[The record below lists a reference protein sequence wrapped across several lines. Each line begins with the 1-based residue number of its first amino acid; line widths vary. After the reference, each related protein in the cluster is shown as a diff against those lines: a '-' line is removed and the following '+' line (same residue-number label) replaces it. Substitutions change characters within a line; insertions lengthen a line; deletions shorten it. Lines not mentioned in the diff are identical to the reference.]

1 MTGQG
6 ASLTTRNQI
15 DDKVKALLAA
25 AEDAERRC
33 KEYSRRAALLDKL
46 SLALL
51 PAFIVITIGLVAYVL
66 YGLWQVVVTGLVFW
80 LVGYV
85 AYILRDVYSYRAAK
99 AARQTCVYRHT
110 AEIAAEIERI
120 KVKLEKEIDEL
131 GQELERRKLLERIH
145 AN

>member
-51 PAFIVITIGLVAYVL
+51 PAFIVIVAGLVAYVL

-80 LVGYV
+80 LVGYA
-85 AYILRDVYSYRAAK
+85 AYILRDVCSYRAAK
-99 AARQTCVYRHT
+99 AARQACVYRRT

>member
-33 KEYSRRAALLDKL
+33 KEYSRRAVLLDKL

-66 YGLWQVVVTGLVFW
+66 YGLWQVVVTGLVF
-80 LVGYV
+80 
-85 AYILRDVYSYRAAK
+85 
-99 AARQTCVYRHT
+99 
-110 AEIAAEIERI
+110 
-120 KVKLEKEIDEL
+120 
-131 GQELERRKLLERIH
+131 
-145 AN
+145 